1 LAIAFRLHAD
11 GFFLFCLMEYI
22 TFAVLF
28 CIGGNLHWVVFKSC
42 SHTSFAYLVRIPFF
56 GIPLHSNRSTHNA
69 PWCSLDSR
77 CIPWDLSVH
86 SHTILFNLVLRLYLL
101 VFLGISLYS
110 FVFLGISLYSLRYL
124 RAFAY
129 HSVLLSVPC
138 VFPCIPWNLVVFL
151 RIPWNLVVF
160 HGISLYIRIPFCS
173 T

>member
-1 LAIAFRLHAD
+1 
-11 GFFLFCLMEYI
+11 MEYI
-22 TFAVLF
+22 TFAALF
-28 CIGGNLHWVVFKSC
+28 CIGGNLNWVVFKSC

-110 FVFLGISLYSLRYL
+110 FVFLGISLYSLESL
-124 RAFAY
+124 CTFAY
-129 HSVLLSVPC
+129 HYVLPSVPV
-138 VFPCIPWNLVVFL
+138 VFPCIPWNLIVFL
-151 RIPWNLVVF
+151 RIPWHLVVF
-160 HGISLYIRIPFCS
+160 LRISLYIRIPFCS